1 MALTLNE
8 CSRELVNKIL
18 LADSQLDVKHFI
30 DTALMG
36 LETPG
41 INGHLIIKFLDQ
53 AIDDLNEFSPMNYEA
68 QQWANIKM
76 ARIIL
81 SKVRRSLQ
89 PEQYQ

>member
-1 MALTLNE
+1 MALILNE
-8 CSRELVNKIL
+8 YSRELVNKIL
-18 LADSQLDVKHFI
+18 FADSQAEVKHFI
-30 DTALMG
+30 DTG
-36 LETPG
+36 LKELKTPG

-68 QQWANIKM
+68 QQWANIKI

-81 SKVRRSLQ
+81 GKVRRSLQ

>member
-18 LADSQLDVKHFI
+18 LADSQVEVKHFI

-41 INGHLIIKFLDQ
+41 MNGHFTIKFLDQ
-53 AIDDLNEFSPMNYEA
+53 VIEDLNEFSPMNYEA

-81 SKVRRSLQ
+81 SKARRSLQ
-89 PEQYQ
+89 AEQYH

>member
-8 CSRELVNKIL
+8 YSRELVNKIL
-18 LADSQLDVKHFI
+18 LADSQDEVKRFI
-30 DTALMG
+30 DTDLKE
-36 LETPG
+36 LEAPG
-41 INGHLIIKFLDQ
+41 VNSSFIIKFLDQ
-53 AIDDLNEFSPMNYEA
+53 VIKDFSEFSPMNYEA

-89 PEQYQ
+89 PEQY